1 MKKQIVFSSMI
12 TVMALALPLSVQ
24 AAVVDPAVTS
34 AGGTIAV
41 GAPTTSAPKADQAQL
56 PVAVQMSA
64 AQPVRVEHQHQP
76 DRHQIEHQY
85 EHQGVEHPEM
95 EHQSGAEIEHP
106 EIDHQAMTEIERP
119 EIEHHEL
126 NQEIPEVNRP
136 EMEHQGGQHD

>member
-85 EHQGVEHPEM
+85 EHPEM